1 MTTALC
7 SVFCTRGDPWL
18 SVRIVSPALQFSM
31 KPPGGSG
38 TTSQMTD
45 VMFIGSL
52 NSMTIGAV
60 ISTPVVPS
68 AGSVEA
74 MNGAGHRGDRV
85 NGFGARP
92 SHQRGIP
99 PALKPSTRTL
109 FTPQANGMPCET
121 VRIWSSPP
129 HAYVTGI
136 SGVIVTVTPPGA
148 VVIGPPDKGLEW
160 ANRPTPGPHTAG
172 GAW

>member
-18 SVRIVSPALQFSM
+18 SVRIVSPALQPSV

-45 VMFIGSL
+45 RVFIGSL
-52 NSMTIGAV
+52 NSIRIGAV
-60 ISTPVVPS
+60 VGTPVAPS
-68 AGSVEA
+68 AGSVDA
-74 MNGAGHRGDRV
+74 MNGAVHRGDNV
-85 NGFGARP
+85 KGFGARP

-148 VVIGPPDKGLEW
+148 VFIGSPNKITMS
-160 ANRPTPGPHTAG
+160 ANRSTPA
-172 GAW
+172 

>member
-18 SVRIVSPALQFSM
+18 SVRIVSPALQPSV

-38 TTSQMTD
+38 TTSQMT
-45 VMFIGSL
+45 VVGFIGSL

-60 ISTPVVPS
+60 IGTPVAPS
-68 AGSVEA
+68 AGSVDA
-74 MNGAGHRGDRV
+74 MNGSVHRGDSV

-92 SHQRGIP
+92 GTRGN
-99 PALKPSTRTL
+99 PAALQPATRTS

-121 VRIWSSPP
+121 VRSWSSPP
-129 HAYVTGI
+129 HVYVTGI
-136 SGVIVTVTPPGA
+136 SGVIVTVTIPGA
-148 VVIGPPDKGLEW
+148 VFIASLKNMTMS
-160 ANRPTPGPHTAG
+160 A
-172 GAW
+172 